1 MKGKTHDLIFSAHT
15 INCVCHSIMLIFGVL
30 GTYNFVSGLDCVC
43 SNIQSTPINSNSS
56 IDFDISGKLQTGYET

>member
-1 MKGKTHDLIFSAHT
+1 M
-15 INCVCHSIMLIFGVL
+15 FGVL
-30 GTYNFVSGLDCVC
+30 GTYNFVSALDCVC

>member
-1 MKGKTHDLIFSAHT
+1 
-15 INCVCHSIMLIFGVL
+15 MLMFGVL